1 MRLFELILEGGYGKG
16 TERLQQTVLKPRVIG
31 TALDIAKQ
39 FANEFNQWLARKGLG
54 PIKMGSP
61 TGSSAHWETDS
72 KDPARQEVIYGDIDL
87 QMIAPAHEEM
97 SPGAFN
103 SYWNKL
109 EDQFVKETQPEYLDL
124 DPELGSKIGHPVLKI
139 PEGYVKIDLMWHEER
154 YAAFGR
160 ARVTPERGL
169 KGLLWGNMFSGLGE
183 ILGPGISIQHAG
195 PQLKMVGK
203 DVVSFANR
211 KNTQLVTITHDPQ
224 KMFLAL
230 FNWIA
235 QQQGIGAP
243 KPSKSLLANPGL
255 MDLDNPQ
262 IIDLVKGIKAF
273 AESCQRNRL
282 YGKGLLD
289 KFSSA
294 EDFLNQ
300 FLAYYKQK
308 CEAELAKTK
317 YSTAVG
323 AGADRAA
330 NDLRNIQTGLN
341 RVIGMFQ

>member
-1 MRLFELILEGGYGKG
+1 MRLFEIIMEGGYGKG

-31 TALDIAKQ
+31 PALQIAQ
-39 FANEFNQWLARKGLG
+39 NFTNDFNQWLARRGLG
-54 PIKMGSP
+54 PIKMGKP
-61 TGSSAHWETDS
+61 TGSSAHYEADAS
-72 KDPARQEVIYGDIDL
+72 DPNRQEVIYGDIDL
-87 QMIAPAHEEM
+87 QMIAPAHESM

-109 EDQFVKETQPEYLDL
+109 EDQFIKEMQPEYLDL
-124 DPELGSKIGHPVLKI
+124 DPEMGSKIGHPVLKI

-169 KGLLWGNMFSGLGE
+169 KGLLWGNLFSGLGE
-183 ILGPGISIQHAG
+183 ILGPGVSIQHAG
-195 PQLKMVGK
+195 IQLKMIGK
-203 DVVSFANR
+203 DIVPFSNR
-211 KNTQLVTITHDPQ
+211 KNVELVTVTHNPQ
-224 KMFLAL
+224 TLFLDL
-230 FNWIA
+230 FKWIA
-235 QQQGIGAP
+235 QQQGIDP
-243 KPSKSLLANPGL
+243 KPSKSLIANPGL
-255 MDLDNPQ
+255 LDLENPQ
-262 IIDLVKGIKAF
+262 VIDLVKGIKAF

-300 FLAYYKQK
+300 FIAYYKQK

-317 YSTAVG
+317 YATAVG
-323 AGADRAA
+323 AGAARAA
-330 NDLRNIQTGLN
+330 NDLRNIQAGLN
-341 RVIGMFQ
+341 KVIGMFQ